1 MFDVEQLERRCGTFW
16 WPYLAFGTGQH
27 SVSPFHL
34 DSQSLHRMSELV
46 NVVVAFA
53 VIIFLVRWATS
64 GAIFSL
70 SLCTRKQANHFAQ
83 AAILQSGRPQ
93 TL

>member
-1 MFDVEQLERRCGTFW
+1 
-16 WPYLAFGTGQH
+16 
-27 SVSPFHL
+27 
-34 DSQSLHRMSELV
+34 MSELV

-70 SLCTRKQANHFAQ
+70 SMCTRKQANHFAQ